1 MNKRFCPKC
10 GATDKPFVKGFCLDC
25 FLEDHPN
32 LLAID
37 KEIQVEVCKKCSK
50 IKVKGKFVEDNEENL
65 ISLVE
70 SNLKVNEVSQP
81 KTLIDIIPLDEGKAL
96 AKILVEG
103 EIEGEKV
110 YLRKEVSLLFKT
122 GLCDPCMRVTSQ
134 YHEGILQ
141 IRGDKKTPKKKF
153 EEVLLEAHALL
164 SVEEKKDP
172 LARVV
177 EIHWQKTGVDVWI
190 GSKHGTK
197 IVAEKLAKGFGTK
210 VVSSAK
216 LLGQDKQGKEKHRF
230 TYLVRIN

>member
-32 LLAID
+32 LLEID
-37 KEIQVEVCKKCSK
+37 KELQVESCKHCGK
-50 IKVKGKFVEDNEENL
+50 IKAKGKFVEDNEENL
-65 ISLVE
+65 IALVE
-70 SNLKVNEVSQP
+70 SRLKINEVSKP
-81 KTLIDIIPLDEGKAL
+81 KSLIDIIPLDEDKAL
-96 AKILVEG
+96 AKIMVEG
-103 EIEGEKV
+103 EIDGEPV
-110 YLRKEVSLLFKT
+110 HLRKEVSLRFKT
-122 GLCDPCMRVTSQ
+122 GLCDPCMRVSSQ

-153 EEVLLEAHALL
+153 EEALLAVQALL
-164 SVEEKKDP
+164 SAEEKKDS

-197 IVAEKLAKGFGTK
+197 QAAEKLAKSYGSK
-210 VVSSAK
+210 VVVSAK